1 MPVPTTPEAATAPKA
16 TAAPAST
23 PVPTVAPPAAAA
35 YRPDSDA
42 TVQLVN
48 PAGQF
53 APNEAA
59 QQFLPYLERLTEA
72 DHRKFYRDMVVV
84 RAFDREAANL
94 QRQGQLAL
102 WVPSHGQEAAQVGS
116 AQATRPQDHVFPS
129 YREHVVGMIR
139 GLDVVDI
146 LRMLRGVTLGG
157 WKPEDHGNFH
167 LYTLVLASQT
177 LHSTGYA
184 MGMQLDGS
192 TATGNPD
199 TDEAVIV
206 YYGDGAS
213 SQGDANEA
221 LVFAASYQ
229 TPQVFFLQNNHW
241 AISVP
246 VSRQSRTPLY
256 LRAGGFG
263 MPGYQVDG
271 NDVLASFAVTAK
283 AMDDARAGH
292 GPALIEALTYRVGA
306 HTTADDPTKYRD
318 PEELAYWVARDPI
331 VRFRSYLQSRGIEQQ
346 FLDDVDE
353 EAADFA
359 ADTRRRSLDIVGPD
373 RSVIFDNVYAEPH
386 PLVAE
391 QKAWLDR
398 YESSFEEGQS

>member
-1 MPVPTTPEAATAPKA
+1 MPVTSNDAPVR
-16 TAAPAST
+16 TLTSP
-23 PVPTVAPPAAAA
+23 
-35 YRPDSDA
+35 
-42 TVQLVN
+42 TVQLLTTDG
-48 PAGQF
+48 AF
-53 APNEAA
+53 APSESAA
-59 QQFLPYLERLTEA
+59 EFLPYFERLTEA
-72 DHRKFYRDMVVV
+72 DYRTFYRDMVVV
-84 RAFDREAANL
+84 RKFDTEAANL

-116 AQATRPQDHVFPS
+116 AYATRAQDHVFPS

-139 GLDVVDI
+139 GLDMVDI

-157 WKPEDHGNFH
+157 WTPEDHGNFH

-177 LHSTGYA
+177 LHATGYA
-184 MGMQLDGS
+184 MGMQLDGA
-192 TATGNPD
+192 TATGNPE
-199 TDEAVIV
+199 TDQAVIV

-229 TPQVFFLQNNHW
+229 TPQVFFMQNNHW

-246 VSRQSRTPLY
+246 VSRQSRSPLY

-263 MPGYQVDG
+263 MPGIQVDG
-271 NDVLASFAVTAK
+271 NDVLASYAVTAK

-292 GPALIEALTYRVGA
+292 GPSLIEALTYRVGA

-331 VRFRSYLQSRGIEQQ
+331 VRFRTYLQGLGVEQE
-346 FLDDVDE
+346 FLDSVDE
-353 EAADFA
+353 EAADHA
-359 ADTRRRSLDIVGPD
+359 ADVRRRALEITSPD

-386 PLVAE
+386 PLVVE
-391 QKAWLDR
+391 QKNWLDA
-398 YESSFEEGQS
+398 YETSFDGSES

>member
-1 MPVPTTPEAATAPKA
+1 MTSNDAPVRTLTSP
-16 TAAPAST
+16 
-23 PVPTVAPPAAAA
+23 
-35 YRPDSDA
+35 
-42 TVQLVN
+42 TVQLLSTDGSFS
-48 PAGQF
+48 PS
-53 APNEAA
+53 ESAA
-59 QQFLPYLERLTEA
+59 EFLPYFERLTEA
-72 DHRKFYRDMVVV
+72 DYRTFYRDMVVV
-84 RAFDREAANL
+84 RKFDTEAANL

-116 AQATRPQDHVFPS
+116 AYATRAQDHVFPS

-139 GLDVVDI
+139 GLDMVDI

-157 WKPEDHGNFH
+157 WTPEEHGNFH

-177 LHSTGYA
+177 LHATGYA
-184 MGMQLDGS
+184 MGMQLDGA

-199 TDEAVIV
+199 TDAAVIV

-229 TPQVFFLQNNHW
+229 TPQVFFMQNNHW

-263 MPGYQVDG
+263 MPGIQVDG
-271 NDVLASFAVTAK
+271 NDVLASYAVTAK

-292 GPALIEALTYRVGA
+292 GPSLIEALTYRVGA

-318 PEELAYWVARDPI
+318 PDELAYWVARDPI
-331 VRFRSYLQSRGIEQQ
+331 VRFRSYLKGLGVEQE
-346 FLDDVDE
+346 FLDSVDE
-353 EAADFA
+353 EAADHA
-359 ADTRRRSLDIVGPD
+359 ADVRRRALEITSPD

-386 PLVAE
+386 PLVVE
-391 QKAWLDR
+391 QKAWLDA
-398 YESSFEEGQS
+398 YETSFDGSES

>member
-1 MPVPTTPEAATAPKA
+1 MISPNGAFEPN
-16 TAAPAST
+16 
-23 PVPTVAPPAAAA
+23 AAAEE
-35 YRPDSDA
+35 Y
-42 TVQLVN
+42 
-48 PAGQF
+48 
-53 APNEAA
+53 
-59 QQFLPYLERLTEA
+59 LPYLDRLTEA
-72 DHRKFYRDMVVV
+72 DHRRFYRDMVVV
-84 RAFDREAANL
+84 RRFDTEAANL

-116 AQATRPQDHVFPS
+116 AYATRLQDHVFPS

-157 WKPEDHGNFH
+157 WVPEEHGNFH
-167 LYTLVLASQT
+167 LYTLVLAAQT

-192 TATGNPD
+192 TATGNPE
-199 TDEAVIV
+199 TDQAVIV

-246 VSRQSRTPLY
+246 VARQSRTPLY

-263 MPGYQVDG
+263 MPGTQVDG

-283 AMDDARAGH
+283 SMDDARAGL
-292 GPALIEALTYRVGA
+292 GPSLIEALTYRVGA

-318 PEELAYWVARDPI
+318 PDELAYWVARDPI

-346 FLDDVDE
+346 FLDSVEE

-359 ADTRRRSLDIVGPD
+359 ADTRRRALEVTGPEQ
-373 RSVIFDNVYAEPH
+373 SVIFDNVYAEPH

-391 QKAWLDR
+391 QKAWLAR
-398 YESSFEEGQS
+398 YEASFDEGKN

>member
-1 MPVPTTPEAATAPKA
+1 MLSPEGLFQPSDSAA
-16 TAAPAST
+16 
-23 PVPTVAPPAAAA
+23 
-35 YRPDSDA
+35 
-42 TVQLVN
+42 
-48 PAGQF
+48 
-53 APNEAA
+53 E
-59 QQFLPYLERLTEA
+59 FLPYLDALTE
-72 DHRKFYRDMVVV
+72 DDYRRFYRDMVVV
-84 RAFDREAANL
+84 RKFDREAANL

-116 AQATRPQDHVFPS
+116 AYATRPQDHVFPS

-157 WKPEDHGNFH
+157 WKPEEHGNFH

-177 LHSTGYA
+177 LHATGYA
-184 MGMQLDGS
+184 MGMQLDGA
-192 TATGNPD
+192 TATGQPE
-199 TDEAVIV
+199 TDQAVIV

-229 TPQVFFLQNNHW
+229 TPQVFFLQNNQW

-246 VSRQSRTPLY
+246 VARQSRTPLY

-263 MPGYQVDG
+263 MPGTQIDG
-271 NDVLASFAVTAK
+271 NDVLASYAVTRK
-283 AMDDARAGH
+283 SMEDARAGK
-292 GPALIEALTYRVGA
+292 GPSLIEALTYRIGA

-331 VRFRSYLQSRGIEQQ
+331 VRFRAYLQGRGVEQE
-346 FLDDVDE
+346 FLDAVDE

-359 ADTRRRSLDIVGPD
+359 ADTRARALAITGPE
-373 RSVIFDNVYAEPH
+373 RAVIFDNVYAEPH
-386 PLVAE
+386 ALVAE
-391 QKAWLDR
+391 QKAWLER
-398 YESSFEEGQS
+398 YEASFEGGSL

>member
-1 MPVPTTPEAATAPKA
+1 VPVTSNDAPVR
-16 TAAPAST
+16 TLTSP
-23 PVPTVAPPAAAA
+23 
-35 YRPDSDA
+35 
-42 TVQLVN
+42 TVQLLSTD
-48 PAGQF
+48 GTF
-53 APNEAA
+53 APSESAA
-59 QQFLPYLERLTEA
+59 EFLPYFERLTEA
-72 DHRKFYRDMVVV
+72 DYRKFYRDMVVV
-84 RAFDREAANL
+84 RKFDTEAANL

-116 AQATRPQDHVFPS
+116 AYATRAQDHVFPS

-139 GLDVVDI
+139 GLDMVDI

-157 WKPEDHGNFH
+157 WTPEEHGNFH

-177 LHSTGYA
+177 LHATGYA
-184 MGMQLDGS
+184 MGMQLDGA

-199 TDEAVIV
+199 TDAAVIV

-246 VSRQSRTPLY
+246 VSRQSRSPLY

-263 MPGYQVDG
+263 MPGIQVDG
-271 NDVLASFAVTAK
+271 NDVLASYAVTAK

-292 GPALIEALTYRVGA
+292 GPSLIEALTYRVGA

-318 PEELAYWVARDPI
+318 PDELAYWVARDPI
-331 VRFRSYLQSRGIEQQ
+331 VRFRTYLQGLGVEQE
-346 FLDDVDE
+346 FLDSVDE
-353 EAADFA
+353 EAADHA
-359 ADTRRRSLDIVGPD
+359 ADVRRRALEITSPD

-386 PLVAE
+386 PLVVE
-391 QKAWLDR
+391 QKAWLDG
-398 YESSFEEGQS
+398 YETSFDGSES

>member
-1 MPVPTTPEAATAPKA
+1 MSVTSNGATVR
-16 TAAPAST
+16 TDAS
-23 PVPTVAPPAAAA
+23 P
-35 YRPDSDA
+35 
-42 TVQLVN
+42 TVQLLSTD
-48 PAGQF
+48 GTF
-53 APNEAA
+53 APSDAA
-59 QQFLPYLERLTEA
+59 AEFLPYFDRLTEA
-72 DHRKFYRDMVVV
+72 DYRTFYRDMVVV
-84 RAFDREAANL
+84 RKFDTEAANL

-116 AQATRPQDHVFPS
+116 AHATRAQDHVFPS

-139 GLDVVDI
+139 GLDMVDI

-157 WKPEDHGNFH
+157 WTPEEHGNFH

-177 LHSTGYA
+177 LHATGYA

-192 TATGNPD
+192 TATGNPE
-199 TDEAVIV
+199 TDQAVIV

-229 TPQVFFLQNNHW
+229 TPQVFFMQNNHW

-246 VSRQSRTPLY
+246 VSRQSRSPLY

-263 MPGYQVDG
+263 MPGIQVDG
-271 NDVLASFAVTAK
+271 NDVLASYAVTAK

-292 GPALIEALTYRVGA
+292 GPSLIEALTYRVGA

-318 PEELAYWVARDPI
+318 PAELAYWVARDPI
-331 VRFRSYLQSRGIEQQ
+331 VRFRSYLEGLGIEQE
-346 FLDDVDE
+346 FLDSVDE
-353 EAADFA
+353 EAADHA
-359 ADTRRRSLDIVGPD
+359 ADVRRRALEITSPE

-386 PLVAE
+386 PLVVE
-391 QKAWLDR
+391 QKAWLDA
-398 YESSFEEGQS
+398 YETSFDGSES

>member
-1 MPVPTTPEAATAPKA
+1 VPVTSNDAPVR
-16 TAAPAST
+16 TLTSP
-23 PVPTVAPPAAAA
+23 
-35 YRPDSDA
+35 
-42 TVQLVN
+42 TVQLLSTD
-48 PAGQF
+48 GTF
-53 APNEAA
+53 APSESAA
-59 QQFLPYLERLTEA
+59 EFLPYFERLTEA
-72 DHRKFYRDMVVV
+72 DYRKFYRDMVVV
-84 RAFDREAANL
+84 RKFDTEAANL

-116 AQATRPQDHVFPS
+116 AYATRAQDHVFPS

-139 GLDVVDI
+139 GLDMVDI

-157 WKPEDHGNFH
+157 WTPEEHGNFH

-177 LHSTGYA
+177 LHATGYA
-184 MGMQLDGS
+184 MGMQLDGA

-199 TDEAVIV
+199 TDAAVIV

-229 TPQVFFLQNNHW
+229 TPQVFFMQNNHW

-263 MPGYQVDG
+263 MPGIQVDG
-271 NDVLASFAVTAK
+271 NDVLASYAVTAK

-292 GPALIEALTYRVGA
+292 GPSLIEALTYRVGA

-331 VRFRSYLQSRGIEQQ
+331 VRFRSYLKGLGVEQE
-346 FLDDVDE
+346 FLDSVDE
-353 EAADFA
+353 EAADHA
-359 ADTRRRSLDIVGPD
+359 ADVRRRALEITSPD

-386 PLVAE
+386 PLVVE
-391 QKAWLDR
+391 QKAWLDG
-398 YESSFEEGQS
+398 YETSFDGSES

>member
-1 MPVPTTPEAATAPKA
+1 MAATPNDAL
-16 TAAPAST
+16 
-23 PVPTVAPPAAAA
+23 PTVQMLSSEGVFRPNDAA
-35 YRPDSDA
+35 
-42 TVQLVN
+42 
-48 PAGQF
+48 
-53 APNEAA
+53 EE
-59 QQFLPYLERLTEA
+59 FLPYLDRLTEE
-72 DHRKFYRDMVVV
+72 DHRRFYRDMVIV
-84 RAFDREAANL
+84 RKFDTEAANL

-116 AQATRPQDHVFPS
+116 ARATRAQDHIFPS

-139 GLDVVDI
+139 GLDLVDI

-157 WKPEDHGNFH
+157 WNPEDHGNFH

-177 LHSTGYA
+177 LHATGYA

-199 TDEAVIV
+199 TDQAVIV

-221 LVFAASYQ
+221 LVFAASYH

-246 VSRQSRTPLY
+246 VIRQSRTPLY

-263 MPGYQVDG
+263 IPGIQVDG
-271 NDVLASFAVTAK
+271 NDVLASYAVTAK
-283 AMDDARAGH
+283 SMDDARAGR
-292 GPALIEALTYRVGA
+292 GPALIEALTYRIGA

-318 PEELAYWVARDPI
+318 PEELARWVARDPI
-331 VRFRSYLQSRGIEQQ
+331 LRFRAYLQGLGAPQELFDSI
-346 FLDDVDE
+346 DE
-353 EAADFA
+353 EAADYA
-359 ADTRRRSLDIVGPD
+359 SDVRRRALEIRAPE
-373 RSVIFDNVYAEPH
+373 RSVIFDNVYAESH
-386 PLVAE
+386 PLIEE
-391 QKAWLDR
+391 QGLWLER
-398 YESSFEEGQS
+398 YEASFDGGAA

>member
-1 MPVPTTPEAATAPKA
+1 VPVTSNDAPVR
-16 TAAPAST
+16 TLTSP
-23 PVPTVAPPAAAA
+23 
-35 YRPDSDA
+35 
-42 TVQLVN
+42 TVQLLTTDGAFS
-48 PAGQF
+48 PS
-53 APNEAA
+53 ESAA
-59 QQFLPYLERLTEA
+59 EFLPYFERLTEA
-72 DHRKFYRDMVVV
+72 DYRKFYRDMVVV
-84 RAFDREAANL
+84 RKFDTEAANL

-116 AQATRPQDHVFPS
+116 AYATRAQDHVFPS

-139 GLDVVDI
+139 GLDMVDI

-157 WKPEDHGNFH
+157 WTPEEHGNFH

-177 LHSTGYA
+177 LHATGYA
-184 MGMQLDGS
+184 MGMQLDGA
-192 TATGNPD
+192 TATGNPE
-199 TDEAVIV
+199 TDQAVIV

-229 TPQVFFLQNNHW
+229 TPQVFFMQNNHW

-246 VSRQSRTPLY
+246 VSRQSRSPLY

-263 MPGYQVDG
+263 MPGIQVDG
-271 NDVLASFAVTAK
+271 NDVLASYAVTAK

-292 GPALIEALTYRVGA
+292 GPSLIEALTYRVGA

-318 PEELAYWVARDPI
+318 PDELAYWVARDPI
-331 VRFRSYLQSRGIEQQ
+331 VRFRTYLQGLGVEQE
-346 FLDDVDE
+346 FLDAVDE
-353 EAADFA
+353 EAADHA
-359 ADTRRRSLDIVGPD
+359 ADVRRRALEITSPD

-386 PLVAE
+386 PLVVE
-391 QKAWLDR
+391 QKAWLDG
-398 YESSFEEGQS
+398 YETSFDGSES

>member
-1 MPVPTTPEAATAPKA
+1 VT
-16 TAAPAST
+16 S
-23 PVPTVAPPAAAA
+23 
-35 YRPDSDA
+35 SDA
-42 TVQLVN
+42 PVRTLTSPTVQLLSTDG
-48 PAGQF
+48 AF
-53 APNEAA
+53 APSESAA
-59 QQFLPYLERLTEA
+59 EFLPYFERLTEA
-72 DHRKFYRDMVVV
+72 DYRKFYRDMVVV
-84 RAFDREAANL
+84 RKFDTEAANL

-116 AQATRPQDHVFPS
+116 AYATRAQDHIFPS

-139 GLDVVDI
+139 GLDMVDI

-157 WKPEDHGNFH
+157 WTPEEHGNFH

-177 LHSTGYA
+177 LHATGYA
-184 MGMQLDGS
+184 MGMQLDGA
-192 TATGNPD
+192 TATGNPE
-199 TDEAVIV
+199 TDQAVIV

-246 VSRQSRTPLY
+246 VSRQSRSPLY

-263 MPGYQVDG
+263 MPGIQVDG
-271 NDVLASFAVTAK
+271 NDVLASYAVTAK

-292 GPALIEALTYRVGA
+292 GPSLIEALTYRVGA

-318 PEELAYWVARDPI
+318 PDELAYWVARDPI
-331 VRFRSYLQSRGIEQQ
+331 VRFRTYLQGLGVEQE
-346 FLDDVDE
+346 FLDSVDE
-353 EAADFA
+353 EAADHA
-359 ADTRRRSLDIVGPD
+359 ADVRRRALEITSPD

-386 PLVAE
+386 PLVVE
-391 QKAWLDR
+391 QKAWLDA
-398 YESSFEEGQS
+398 YETSFDGSES

>member
-1 MPVPTTPEAATAPKA
+1 MSVTSNGAAERTI
-16 TAAPAST
+16 AS
-23 PVPTVAPPAAAA
+23 P
-35 YRPDSDA
+35 
-42 TVQLVN
+42 TVQLL
-48 PAGQF
+48 AADGSF
-53 APNEAA
+53 APSDAA
-59 QQFLPYLERLTEA
+59 AEFLPYFERLTEA
-72 DHRKFYRDMVVV
+72 DYRKFYRDMVVV
-84 RAFDREAANL
+84 RKFDTEAANL

-116 AQATRPQDHVFPS
+116 AYATRPQDHVFPS

-139 GLDVVDI
+139 GLDMVDI

-157 WKPEDHGNFH
+157 WNPEEHGNFH

-199 TDEAVIV
+199 TDQAVIV

-221 LVFAASYQ
+221 LVFASSYQ

-246 VSRQSRTPLY
+246 VSRQSRSPLY
-256 LRAGGFG
+256 LRASGFG
-263 MPGYQVDG
+263 MPGIQVDG
-271 NDVLASFAVTAK
+271 NDVLASYAVTAK

-292 GPALIEALTYRVGA
+292 GPSLIEALTYRVGA

-331 VRFRSYLQSRGIEQQ
+331 ERFRSHLKGLGVEQE
-346 FLDDVDE
+346 FLDAVDE
-353 EAADFA
+353 EAADHA
-359 ADTRRRSLDIVGPD
+359 ADVRRRALEITSPT
-373 RSVIFDNVYAEPH
+373 REVIFDNVYAEPH
-386 PLVAE
+386 PLVVE
-391 QKAWLDR
+391 QKAWLDA
-398 YESSFEEGQS
+398 YETSFDGSES